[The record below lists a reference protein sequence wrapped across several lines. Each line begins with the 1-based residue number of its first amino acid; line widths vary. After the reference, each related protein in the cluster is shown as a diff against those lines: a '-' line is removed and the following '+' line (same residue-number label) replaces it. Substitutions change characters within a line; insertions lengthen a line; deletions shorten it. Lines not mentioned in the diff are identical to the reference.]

1 MKRPTTRYVTVGG
14 AEVAYQVVGD
24 GPPDFVWVRGFGHI
38 DMQWESPVV
47 SEYLNKLASMSRLIL
62 FDRRGTGASEAVSD
76 SAFPTWEDWSDDV
89 RAVLDAA
96 ESEQAVVLG
105 EADGGGMAMFFAATH
120 PERVSALILANTTAR
135 ILNAPDYPIGV
146 DPALADLMVE
156 MAQSIWGTAD
166 FIHSEFPSR
175 VDDPEFVEWGER
187 MMRASATP
195 KTFAT
200 QLRYGLKS
208 FDARQALPLIQ
219 APTLVIHNQNVFT
232 PVSMGRYLAEHIT
245 GAKFIEFH
253 DADFYLSVSGE
264 AMDEIVEFVTGSRPS
279 PEIDRVL
286 ATVLFTDIVGS
297 TKRTAELGDAEWHA
311 RLDRFRAAVREQ
323 LRRFRG
329 REVNTRG
336 DDFLAI
342 FDGPARAISCAHA
355 IREVTTAMELT
366 VRSGLHT
373 GEVELLA
380 DGDIGGIAV
389 HIGARIAALAGADE
403 VLVSRTVT
411 DLVTGSGI
419 NFEERGEYELK
430 GVPDSWKI
438 YAAAG

>member
-1 MKRPTTRYVTVGG
+1 MG
-14 AEVAYQVVGD
+14 E
-24 GPPDFVWVRGFGHI
+24 GPSDLIWVRGFGHI
-38 DMQWESPVV
+38 DMQWESPVT
-47 SEYLNKLASMSRLIL
+47 SEYLNTLASMSRLIL
-62 FDRRGTGASEAVSD
+62 FDRRGTGASEAVSND
-76 SAFPTWEDWSDDV
+76 AFPTWEDWSDDV
-89 RAVLDAA
+89 RAVLDVA

-105 EADGGGMAMFFAATH
+105 EVDGGGMAMFFAATH

-135 ILNAPDYPIGV
+135 ILSAPDYPMGL
-146 DPALADLMVE
+146 DPEMADAMVE

-175 VDDPEFVEWGER
+175 VDDSEFVEWGER
-187 MMRASATP
+187 MLRASATA
-195 KTFAT
+195 KTFAA
-200 QLRYGLKS
+200 QLRYGLES

-219 APTLVIHNQNVFT
+219 APTLVLHNQNVFT
-232 PVSMGRYLAEHIT
+232 PIAMGRYLAEHIN
-245 GAKFIEFH
+245 GAKFVELH
-253 DADFYLSVSGE
+253 DADFYLTMSDK
-264 AMDEIVEFVTGSRPS
+264 AMAEIAEFVTGSRPA

-297 TKRTAELGDAEWHA
+297 TERASVLGDAAWHA
-311 RLDRFRAAVREQ
+311 LLDRFRAAVREQ
-323 LRRFRG
+323 LRQFRG

-355 IREVTTAMELT
+355 IREVTTAMEIT

-389 HIGARIAALAGADE
+389 HIGARVAALAGAGE
-403 VLVSRTVT
+403 VFVSRTVT

-419 NFEERGEYELK
+419 TFEDRGEYELK
-430 GVPDSWKI
+430 GVPGSWKI
-438 YAAAG
+438 HAVAG